1 MQVFETNEK
10 CNANWKLNL
19 KVLLFWCVSP
29 WRNSANSNEDILFIC
44 NFLKNTVVK
53 SLPKSLRTEFDN
65 ELLEII
71 YHIAEDNNSEEGDN
85 LQFTS
90 SRLYVLINELYQLKL
105 ITIASYLRKLIA
117 SGIFIWNQVV
127 LLIKVLTI
135 YQESWKFI

>member
-1 MQVFETNEK
+1 M
-10 CNANWKLNL
+10 
-19 KVLLFWCVSP
+19 
-29 WRNSANSNEDILFIC
+29 
-44 NFLKNTVVK
+44 VK

-71 YHIAEDNNSEEGDN
+71 YHIAEDNNSEEGDK